1 MLVNKEKTQKLC
13 HETESLHEFQPQFE
27 LVKCPTL
34 PITCLDFAVIVGCG
48 NLVFQQLMQ
57 SVHGYLKKEKS
68 GHRIRMR
75 VVASLQ
81 NFLPSA

>member
-13 HETESLHEFQPQFE
+13 HETESLHEFQPTFE

-48 NLVFQQLMQ
+48 NLRFSTINAKRSWV
-57 SVHGYLKKEKS
+57 SKKRKKW
-68 GHRIRMR
+68 
-75 VVASLQ
+75 
-81 NFLPSA
+81 P